1 MRIDLNPSAMPE
13 LGRSAEAASG
23 AKAADTTKAGAP
35 DAEDVAHLS
44 SGSDAVQKLK
54 TQLDALPD
62 VRQQRVDALKQAISD
77 GTYKISPQ
85 RIATAMLAELGRK
98 TA

>member
-13 LGRSAEAASG
+13 LGRSGEAAAG
-23 AKAADTTKAGAP
+23 TKPGDVTNLAAP

-54 TQLDALPD
+54 LQLDALPE
-62 VRQQRVDALKQAISD
+62 VRQQRVEALRQAISD

-85 RIATAMLAELGRK
+85 GIAAAMLAELGRK
-98 TA
+98 TG

>member
-23 AKAADTTKAGAP
+23 AKAADMTKAAAP
-35 DAEDVAHLS
+35 DAEDIAHLS

-54 TQLDALPD
+54 TQLDAVPE
-62 VRQQRVDALKQAISD
+62 VRQQRVDVLRQAISN

-85 RIATAMLAELGRK
+85 GIATAMLADLGRK